1 MPATPSEHEPVP
13 ELRPGV
19 LATAPG
25 VGGLAPG
32 GLSMCWTEDLALD
45 ELLAAAGRVV
55 RSRAGQE
62 IPAWG
67 EPSSD
72 PTGPVPDDPVPDDPV
87 PDDPV
92 PDDPVPDDPVPDDP
106 VPGELSTDES
116 AVTPALQAAELA
128 GQMRIPPGA
137 SLAAWLGQTEP
148 AALDDAGLVNSIA
161 SWRKITSW
169 AQARELAAVAEV
181 ARRRGAT
188 DDPSLDRDP
197 ARELEAEFVPN
208 EIALA
213 LTMTQ
218 FAAEYW
224 VSLAVSLSSR
234 LPGTLSALRA
244 GLVDLNRAR
253 LIDQYTTPLDDDLA
267 QAVERKVLPRAP
279 RQTTTQLAAALR
291 RAVMSVDPA
300 AAERRRKAAERHAR
314 VELTGDDA
322 GTAALYGRLLPAA
335 QAAAAWA
342 RISAMADRLQGRGA
356 GGGIDLIRAQVFIGL
371 LLGTLPVPPDVPG
384 PSDPGHPGPP
394 QPPDPSRPPTAGRGG
409 PNRNGEPGGG
419 GPRGGP
425 GTGQVNDREPQNGP
439 EPANEPES
447 AGVGRPGAGGT
458 GTSGADDTSGAGK
471 HPRGLGADP
480 TGHAPP
486 AGDPGLD
493 GVPWCWPH
501 IPGPGEVPGF
511 GGPAAGIHG
520 GRPTLSVPWRSLA
533 GLSSEPGQLTRIG
546 AITADT
552 ARELSLPAAADPAC
566 EWRILVT
573 DAAGQLLAVT
583 RIRSPGGRRASPPH
597 PRQRCGGLSR
607 ITVTVPVTI
616 LGQPPPLM
624 ADTRFAGGGGLA
636 TALQTAL
643 NDALTAARKAVH
655 ATAATGLTG
664 PGAACRHEDAAAG
677 YRIPGRLRALVEAR
691 DQHCR
696 YPICR
701 RPAAQC
707 DLDHTVPYDQGGL
720 TCRCNLSGG
729 CRRHHRMK
737 TLTSWRLRQPRPG
750 TLIWTAPSK
759 LTWTTSPE
767 THPG

>member
-1 MPATPSEHEPVP
+1 MS
-13 ELRPGV
+13 L
-19 LATAPG
+19 
-25 VGGLAPG
+25 
-32 GLSMCWTEDLALD
+32 CWAEDLALD
-45 ELLAAAGRVV
+45 ELLAAAGRAV

-67 EPSSD
+67 EPSSE
-72 PTGPVPDDPVPDDPV
+72 PTGPVADDPVADESVADESVADDPLGDN
-87 PDDPV
+87 PLGDD
-92 PDDPVPDDPVPDDP
+92 
-106 VPGELSTDES
+106 ELPADES
-116 AVTPALQAAELA
+116 GTSPALEAAELA

-137 SLAAWLGQTEP
+137 PLAAWLGQAEP
-148 AALDDAGLVNSIA
+148 ATLDDAGLVNSIA
-161 SWRKITSW
+161 GWRKITSW
-169 AQARELAAVAEV
+169 AQAQELAAVAEV

-224 VSLAVSLSSR
+224 VSLAVSLSRR
-234 LPGTLSALRA
+234 LPGTLSALRS
-244 GLVDLNRAR
+244 GLIDLNRAR

-279 RQTTTQLAAALR
+279 RQTTTQLAASLR
-291 RAVMSVDPA
+291 RAVMSVDPG

-394 QPPDPSRPPTAGRGG
+394 QPPGHPGPPQPPGHPGPPQPPGHPGPPGGGRGG
-409 PNRNGEPGGG
+409 TERSGEPSGC

-425 GTGQVNDREPQNGP
+425 GTGPVNGREPQNGP
-439 EPANEPES
+439 EPASEPQ
-447 AGVGRPGAGGT
+447 AADVDRPGAGGT
-458 GTSGADDTSGAGK
+458 GTSGADDASGTGK
-471 HPRGLGADP
+471 DPPGLGSDP
-480 TGHAPP
+480 TGQAPS

-520 GRPTLSVPWRSLA
+520 ERPTLTVPWRSLA

-546 AITADT
+546 AITAET

-566 EWRILVT
+566 EWRILIT
-573 DAAGQLLAVT
+573 DAVGQLLAVT
-583 RIRSPGGRRASPPH
+583 RIRSPGGGRASPPH
-597 PRQRCGGLSR
+597 PRQRRGILSR

-616 LGQPPPLM
+616 LGLPPPLM
-624 ADTRFAGGGGLA
+624 AATRFAEA
-636 TALQTAL
+636 ARPAAALPTAL

-655 ATAATGLTG
+655 VKGANGLTN
-664 PGAACRHEDAAAG
+664 PGVACRHEDAAAG

-691 DQHCR
+691 DVHCR

-707 DLDHTVPYDQGGL
+707 DLDHTVPHDQGGL
-720 TCRCNLSGG
+720 TCRCNLSGC

-750 TLIWTAPSK
+750 TLIWTAPSR
-759 LTWTTSPE
+759 LSWTTSPE
-767 THPG
+767 THPV

>member
-1 MPATPSEHEPVP
+1 VT
-13 ELRPGV
+13 
-19 LATAPG
+19 ATAPG
-25 VGGLAPG
+25 VPALAPG
-32 GLSMCWTEDLALD
+32 EMSMCWIEDLALD
-45 ELLAAAGRVV
+45 ELLAAAGRAV

-67 EPSSD
+67 EPSSES
-72 PTGPVPDDPVPDDPV
+72 TGSVPNNSVPDES
-87 PDDPV
+87 
-92 PDDPVPDDPVPDDP
+92 
-106 VPGELSTDES
+106 VPGDPLSDESVSDDSLGDGELPADES
-116 AVTPALQAAELA
+116 AAAPALQAAELA

-137 SLAAWLGQTEP
+137 SLAAWLGQAEP
-148 AALDDAGLVNSIA
+148 TALDDGGLVNSIA
-161 SWRKITSW
+161 GWRKITSW
-169 AQARELAAVAEV
+169 AQAQELAAVAEV

-197 ARELEAEFVPN
+197 ARKLEAEFAPN

-224 VSLAVSLSSR
+224 VSLAVSLSGR
-234 LPGTLSALRA
+234 LPGTLSALRS
-244 GLVDLNRAR
+244 GLIDLNRAR

-279 RQTTTQLAAALR
+279 RQTTTQLAASLR

-384 PSDPGHPGPP
+384 PSDPGRPGP
-394 QPPDPSRPPTAGRGG
+394 QPPDPSRPPGHGRGG
-409 PNRNGEPGGG
+409 TDRNGDPGGCS
-419 GPRGGP
+419 PRGGR
-425 GTGQVNDREPQNGP
+425 GTGPVNDRDPQNGP
-439 EPANEPES
+439 EPTSEPEA
-447 AGVGRPGAGGT
+447 AGVGGAGAAGT
-458 GTSGADDTSGAGK
+458 GPSGAGDASEAGK
-471 HPRGLGADP
+471 HPPGLGSDP
-480 TGHAPP
+480 TDQAPP

-511 GGPAAGIHG
+511 GGPAGSGGPAAGIHG
-520 GRPTLSVPWRSLA
+520 ARPTLSVPWRSLA
-533 GLSSEPGQLTRIG
+533 GLSTEPGQLTRIG
-546 AITADT
+546 AITAET

-566 EWRILVT
+566 EWRILIT

-583 RIRSPGGRRASPPH
+583 RIRSPGGGRASPPH
-597 PRQRCGGLSR
+597 PRQRCGILSR
-607 ITVTVPVTI
+607 ITITVPVTI
-616 LGQPPPLM
+616 LGLPPPLM
-624 ADTRFAGGGGLA
+624 GATPFAGPA
-636 TALQTAL
+636 RSAAALQTAL
-643 NDALTAARKAVH
+643 NNALTAARKAVH
-655 ATAATGLTG
+655 ANCASGLTD

-691 DQHCR
+691 DLHCR

-707 DLDHTVPYDQGGL
+707 DLDHTVPHDQGGL
-720 TCRCNLSGG
+720 TCRCNLSGC

-750 TLIWTAPSK
+750 TLIWTAPSQ

-767 THPG
+767 THPV

>member
-1 MPATPSEHEPVP
+1 M
-13 ELRPGV
+13 
-19 LATAPG
+19 
-25 VGGLAPG
+25 
-32 GLSMCWTEDLALD
+32 SMCWTEDVALD
-45 ELLAAAGRVV
+45 ELLAAAGRAV

-67 EPSSD
+67 EPSSESVGSVPD
-72 PTGPVPDDPVPDDPV
+72 DSVPDDPVPDESVPDDSV

-92 PDDPVPDDPVPDDP
+92 PDESVADDPLGD
-106 VPGELSTDES
+106 GELPADES
-116 AVTPALQAAELA
+116 AAAPALQTPELA

-161 SWRKITSW
+161 GWRKITSW
-169 AQARELAAVAEV
+169 AQAQELAAVAEV

-197 ARELEAEFVPN
+197 ARKLEAEFAPN

-224 VSLAVSLSSR
+224 VSLAVSLSGR
-234 LPGTLSALRA
+234 LPGTLSALRS
-244 GLVDLNRAR
+244 GLIDLNRAR

-279 RQTTTQLAAALR
+279 RQTTTQLAASLR

-394 QPPDPSRPPTAGRGG
+394 QPPDPSRPPGDSRGG
-409 PNRNGEPGGG
+409 ADRNGAPGGCG
-419 GPRGGP
+419 SRSGP
-425 GTGQVNDREPQNGP
+425 GTGPVNDREPQNGP
-439 EPANEPES
+439 EPASEPES
-447 AGVGRPGAGGT
+447 AGVGRLGAAGT
-458 GTSGADDTSGAGK
+458 GTSGAGAAGTGTSGAGAAGTGTSGAGAAGGAGK
-471 HPRGLGADP
+471 HPRGLGSDP
-480 TGHAPP
+480 TDQAPT
-486 AGDPGLD
+486 AGNPGLD

-520 GRPTLSVPWRSLA
+520 GRSTLTVPWRSLA

-546 AITADT
+546 AITAET

-566 EWRILVT
+566 EWRILIT

-597 PRQRCGGLSR
+597 PRQRRGGLSR

-616 LGQPPPLM
+616 LGQPPPRM
-624 ADTRFAGGGGLA
+624 AATRFAGGAGLA

-643 NDALTAARKAVH
+643 DDALSAARKAVH
-655 ATAATGLTG
+655 AKGTNGLTG
-664 PGAACRHEDAAAG
+664 PGAACRHEDAAAS

-737 TLTSWRLRQPRPG
+737 TLTSWRLRQPQPG
-750 TLIWTAPSK
+750 TLIWTAPSR
-759 LTWTTSPE
+759 LAWTTSPE
-767 THPG
+767 THPV